1 MSNIFNCIKALKIC
15 IYRDIIKVSIESHVL
30 IFNFIYSFLNVVLIK
45 KSKQGWTLKPVK
57 ITYITYK

>member
-45 KSKQGWTLKPVK
+45 KVSKAGH
-57 ITYITYK
+57 